1 VNAHIPADL
10 PPFHPALAAWSP
22 LIGREQDIAILTHNL
37 PQQRLVT
44 LWGPGGCGKTRLA
57 MQVAQ
62 DLQDT
67 FSDGCR
73 FVDCGDLR
81 EPDLLTEH
89 VRTTVDLYLADGS
102 APLAALIEWLR
113 TRSLLLVLD
122 NGEHLLDA
130 CAQLVTVLLV
140 ACPHL
145 HVLVTSRV
153 LLNLPGEQ
161 TYHVKP
167 LTLPPSDSD
176 ALGAAVPPH
185 KDLEDWESAATYTA
199 IQLFVQRAQ
208 MAQSDFHLTR
218 GNVSLVVSIC
228 RLLDGLPLAIEL
240 AAARVRMLALEQ
252 LAEQLAH
259 GVTILGAGSR
269 LAPARQQTVQATI
282 NWSYQL
288 LTEQE
293 RRLFR
298 RLAVAASSFDLS
310 LVEALGEGLGEDG
323 AATDIFAHLIDKSLV
338 TVVSLDGAAR
348 YRLLDTIRHFGL
360 GQVRQSG
367 EMEATHRLY
376 GAWVCRL
383 AQQAGAEI
391 GGPAQTAWLA
401 RLDTEIEHVRAVVRW
416 MLEQHQAAA
425 VIDISA
431 ALVPFC
437 EQRAH
442 VGEATQWLETALAM
456 AEVIDVAAEGR
467 ALHALGVLNIR
478 RYRADQTP
486 GYLTQAQDYLT
497 RARDRYA
504 QLADQAGVA
513 SAWYHLGDIEFWRA
527 DYQAARTHLEA
538 GLKIVPKEAVAL
550 RAGLFHRLSNALCGL
565 GAFGES
571 TRLLRKALILRRQAG
586 DINGLALTLSNL
598 GGALTQQGEY
608 AQAKEVL
615 RESLRHFGDL
625 GDRNGY
631 LLALVNLAEV
641 ALALEDHAL
650 IQDHLAVALSSTW
663 VECEMWLVLE
673 LFDCLARMALNQG
686 RLAHAAQLFGYIATL
701 KHERSDQLPTLL
713 QAQLKLLTPEQT
725 GHLSDRRSS
734 REQCA
739 IAWRDGQLM
748 GLEEAFAC
756 ALDGA
761 RSNVGGQEDAA
772 LIGAGDDEAVAVTAG
787 AHALTTT
794 PTLGAPIRITAFER
808 GIVERDAQQ
817 TVVNWH
823 YSKARELLFF
833 LVDAPQRTRGQ
844 IVLALWPDAAEEQA
858 STHMR
863 VTLYH
868 LRKTLGNPA
877 LVLRTHAGYEFN
889 RALPYWYDVERFE
902 SLIDQAQAVKET
914 YLGVDSAK
922 RLETSI
928 GLLAEACALYRAD
941 YLADLPP
948 QEWIIQRQAELRR
961 RYIEAQFRLGMAYQD
976 QGNHR
981 QALACYQSVTSYD
994 PYHEQAHAAIL
1005 RCYVLLEQRS
1015 QAIRYYR
1022 DLRAYLREELGV
1034 APDPHI
1040 TSYVKTLLTQAD
1052 MRP

>member
-1 VNAHIPADL
+1 
-10 PPFHPALAAWSP
+10 
-22 LIGREQDIAILTHNL
+22 
-37 PQQRLVT
+37 
-44 LWGPGGCGKTRLA
+44 

-89 VRTTVDLYLADGS
+89 VRTTLDLHLADGS

-113 TRSLLLVLD
+113 TRRLLLVLD

-130 CAQLVTVLLV
+130 CAQLVTVLLA

-167 LTLPPSDSD
+167 LTLPPSDSA
-176 ALGAAVPPH
+176 ALGAAGSPR
-185 KDLEDWESAATYTA
+185 KDPADWESAATYTA

-208 MAQSDFHLTR
+208 MAQPDFHLTQ

-288 LTEQE
+288 LTESEQ
-293 RRLFR
+293 RLFR

-310 LVEALGEGLGEDG
+310 LVETLGEGLGGSG

-348 YRLLDTIRHFGL
+348 YRLLDTVRHFGL
-360 GQVRQSG
+360 EQVRQSG

-376 GAWVCRL
+376 CHWVYRL
-383 AQQAGAEI
+383 TRQAGSEI
-391 GGPAQTAWLA
+391 EGPAQTAWLA
-401 RLDTEIEHVRAVVRW
+401 RLDAEIEHVRAAIRW
-416 MLEQHQAAA
+416 LLEQREATA

-442 VGEATQWLETALAM
+442 VGEATQWLETALAV
-456 AEVIDVAAEGR
+456 AESIDVEAEGR

-497 RARDRYA
+497 RARERYT

-513 SAWYHLGDIEFWRA
+513 SAWCHLGAIAYWRA
-527 DYQAARTHLEA
+527 DYQTARSHLQA
-538 GLKIVPKEAVAL
+538 GLKVVPKEAVVL
-550 RAGLFHRLSNALCGL
+550 RAGLFHRLANAFCGL
-565 GAFGES
+565 GASEENI
-571 TRLLRKALILRRQAG
+571 RLLRKTLILRRQAG
-586 DINGLALTLSNL
+586 DIDGLALTLAHL
-598 GGALTQQGEY
+598 GDAHIQQGEY
-608 AQAKEVL
+608 AQAEEVL

-631 LLALVNLAEV
+631 LLALVNLAQV
-641 ALALEDHAL
+641 ALALGDPAR

-663 VECEMWLVLE
+663 VECEMRLVVD
-673 LFDCLARMALNQG
+673 LFDCLARMALAQG
-686 RLAHAAQLFGYIATL
+686 RLAHAAQLLGYVATL
-701 KHERSDQLPTLL
+701 KHERSDQPPTFL
-713 QAQLKLLTPEQT
+713 QAQAHLLSPVQAD
-725 GHLSDRRSS
+725 HLSDQRSS

-761 RSNVGGQEDAA
+761 QPNVGGQEDAA
-772 LIGAGDDEAVAVTAG
+772 SIATGDVGAAVVTAS
-787 AHALTTT
+787 AHALASTSMV
-794 PTLGAPIRITAFER
+794 GAPVRITAFER
-808 GIVERDAQQ
+808 GIVERDAEQ
-817 TVVNWH
+817 TAVSWH
-823 YSKARELLFF
+823 YSKARELLYY

-858 STHMR
+858 SALMR
-863 VTLYH
+863 ATLYH
-868 LRKTLGNPA
+868 LRKTLGNAA
-877 LVLRTHAGYEFN
+877 LALRTHAGYEFN

-914 YLGVDSAK
+914 QSGMDSAQ
-922 RLETSI
+922 RFATSI
-928 GLLAEACALYRAD
+928 ELLAEACALYRGD

-948 QEWIIQRQAELRR
+948 HEWIIQRQAELRR
-961 RYIEAQFRLGMAYQD
+961 RYIEAQFRLGMAYQG

-981 QALACYQSVTSYD
+981 QALACYQRVTSSD

-1040 TSYVKTLLTQAD
+1040 TSYVKTLLSQAD
-1052 MRP
+1052 VRP